1 MTRQAANAI
10 DRRAW
15 PVTRARASAGG
26 YNENGEWVPGA
37 STSVSIK
44 AVVQPVKGNQLMDMP
59 EGIRTEAGWIA
70 WSRSGI
76 AVDDRITNKG
86 VIYRVLFVWPRD
98 QDGAFY
104 RAALDKVAG

>member
-15 PVTRARASAGG
+15 AVTRTRATEGA
-26 YNENGEWVPGA
+26 YNDDGEWVPG
-37 STSVSIK
+37 SSVSTTIK

-70 WSRSGI
+70 WSRSNM

-104 RAALDKVAG
+104 RAALGKVAA

>member
-15 PVTRARASAGG
+15 PVTRTRATEGA
-26 YNENGEWVPGA
+26 YNDDGEWVPG
-37 STSVSIK
+37 SSVSTTIK

-70 WSRSGI
+70 WSRSDI
-76 AVDDRITNKG
+76 AVDDRITNNG
-86 VIYRVLFVWPRD
+86 VNYRVLFVWPRD

-104 RAALDKVAG
+104 RAALGKVAT

>member
-1 MTRQAANAI
+1 MNRQAGSAI

-15 PVTRARASAGG
+15 PVTRLTAAGG
-26 YNENGEWVPGA
+26 SYNDDGEWVPVA
-37 STSVSIK
+37 ATSSPIK

-59 EGIRTEAGWIA
+59 EGIRTEAGWIC

-76 AVDDRITNKG
+76 AVDDKIINNG
-86 VIYRVLFVWPRD
+86 VTYRVLFVWPRD

-104 RAALDKVAG
+104 RAALGKVAA